1 MSDPQFVLASAARD
15 DADRLLSDAIRQWVG
30 VPELAKAIG
39 CDRRTILRMIA
50 IGSVK
55 AERHGRCWRI
65 TWVEAKRAFP
75 HTLAAR

>member
-1 MSDPQFVLASAARD
+1 LLFEAR
-15 DADRLLSDAIRQWVG
+15 RQWVG
-30 VPELAKAIG
+30 VPHLAKVIG
-39 CDRRTILRMIA
+39 CDRRTILRMIEA
-50 IGSVK
+50 GSVK